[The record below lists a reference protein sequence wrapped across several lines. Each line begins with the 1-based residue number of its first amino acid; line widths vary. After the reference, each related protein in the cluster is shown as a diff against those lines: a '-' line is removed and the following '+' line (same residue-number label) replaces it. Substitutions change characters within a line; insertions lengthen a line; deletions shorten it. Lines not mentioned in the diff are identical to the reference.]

1 MAVEEVTFVGTTLA
15 GVQENVVHFYNPDG
29 AATHAAIA
37 ADLQTNWINPLLN
50 LHNNNF
56 TWVSMN
62 IRTVDPTG
70 GVTST
75 HPVSP
80 GQGNQSGD
88 MPPPFVSALIRLSSA
103 TPGRSGR
110 GRIYIPGLSIGTFGD
125 RGRLTPGSYAAFQT
139 IFLNGWRTHYLNPSG
154 TSPVTLCIIPRSD
167 PTDKKLVTALDVR
180 LWASVQR
187 RRNYFIG
194 I

>member
-80 GQGNQSGD
+80 WSRKPERRHGSAVCKCSYSPFQRHAGAFWAREDIHTGFVDRNVWRPRKAHAGKLRSVPNYLLERMAHSLSESVRHKSGD
-88 MPPPFVSALIRLSSA
+88 AL
-103 TPGRSGR
+103 
-110 GRIYIPGLSIGTFGD
+110 
-125 RGRLTPGSYAAFQT
+125 
-139 IFLNGWRTHYLNPSG
+139 HH
-154 TSPVTLCIIPRSD
+154 
-167 PTDKKLVTALDVR
+167 PTKR
-180 LWASVQR
+180 PYR
-187 RRNYFIG
+187 
-194 I
+194 

>member
-1 MAVEEVTFVGTTLA
+1 MSVERVTFIGTTLS
-15 GVQENVVHFYNPDG
+15 GTMENVVHFNNDDG

-37 ADLQTNWINPLLN
+37 ADLQANWINPLLN

-56 TWVSMN
+56 TWVTMN
-62 IRTVDPTG
+62 IQTVDPSG
-70 GVTST
+70 S
-75 HPVSP
+75 PASSFPISP

-88 MPPPFVSALIRLSSA
+88 MAPPFVSALIRLTS
-103 TPGRSGR
+103 PVGGRRGR
-110 GRIYIPGLSIGTFGD
+110 GRIYLPGLSIGTFGD

-139 IFLNGWRTHYLNPSG
+139 IFLNTWRTHYLNPGG
-154 TSPVTLCIIPRSD
+154 TSPITLCIAPRDS
-167 PTDKKLVTALDVR
+167 PGSSVLVTGLDVR
-180 LWASVQR
+180 TWASVQR

>member
-1 MAVEEVTFVGTTLA
+1 MSLERVTFTGTTLS
-15 GVQENVVHFYNPDG
+15 GTMQNVVHFENADG
-29 AATHAAIA
+29 AMTHAAIA
-37 ADLQTNWINPLLN
+37 AELQAGWINPLLN

-56 TWVSMN
+56 TWVSMS
-62 IRTVDPTG
+62 IQTMAPGPGLAETFPI
-70 GVTST
+70 T
-75 HPVSP
+75 P

-88 MPPPFVSALIRLSSA
+88 MAPPFVSALIQLRSGV
-103 TPGRSGR
+103 PGRRGR
-110 GRIYIPGLSIGTFGD
+110 GRVYLPGLSIGTFGD

-139 IFLNGWRTHYLNPSG
+139 IFLNTWRARYLAPSG
-154 TSPVTLCIIPRSD
+154 STNLTLAVAPRDSPGSYV
-167 PTDKKLVTALDVR
+167 LVTSLDVR

>member
-1 MAVEEVTFVGTTLA
+1 MAVEEVTFVGTTLS

-29 AATHAAIA
+29 TTTHAAMA

-62 IRTVDPTG
+62 IRRVDPAG

-75 HPVSP
+75 HPISP

-88 MPPPFVSALIRLSSA
+88 MAPPFVSALIRLTSA
-103 TPGRSGR
+103 TAGRSGR

-125 RGRLTPGSYAAFQT
+125 RGRLTPGSYSAFQT
-139 IFLNGWRTHYLNPSG
+139 IFLNQWRTRYLNPSG
-154 TSPVTLCIIPRSD
+154 ASPFTLCIIPRSD